1 MTDEITIIKEFVNG
15 RMPRFAPKYD
25 PSGYLIYSN
34 LNADRISKYMS
45 KNWRDFYDFNKRA
58 AVRPINFYKICE
70 TTSSKV
76 LDELGNVLFDVIKN
90 YFDEYPDLVFNEDEM
105 LEYLKIHLDLEVT
118 KFIFRKTANTSTPYG
133 FI

>member
-1 MTDEITIIKEFVNG
+1 MTDDITIIKQFVNG

-25 PSGYLIYSN
+25 PSGYLIYTN
-34 LNADRISKYMS
+34 LNAHKICNYMS
-45 KNWRDFYDFNKRA
+45 KNWRNFYDFEKKA
-58 AVRPINFYKICE
+58 TVRPINFYGICE

-90 YFDEYPDLVFNEDEM
+90 YFDEYPDFNEDEM
-105 LEYLKIHLDLEVT
+105 LKYLKEHLDLEVT
-118 KFIFRKTANTSTPYG
+118 NFIFRKTANTSTPYG